1 MAELAKEEASVAAR
15 GRSVAGIAFEGSLL
29 LLGQRVQSGDMGGR
43 WEFLG
48 GKAEGAETLQEALQR
63 EFKEETGFLVTA
75 GEVICIAEFEHAGK
89 TSDLYA
95 ILVNLPAYFSIEDAA
110 LTEHTQLRWFN
121 LEEIESLNLV
131 DSDRKLLQGLK
142 EWLAARA

>member
-1 MAELAKEEASVAAR
+1 MAQLDKEKAAKAER
-15 GRSVAGIAFEGSLL
+15 GRSVAGIVFDGSSL
-29 LLGQRVQSGDMGGR
+29 LLGQRVASGEMGGR

-48 GKAEGAETLQEALQR
+48 GKAEGAETLQEALVR
-63 EFKEETGFLVTA
+63 EFKEEIGFAVTA
-75 GEVICIAEFEHAGK
+75 SNVIATAEFEHAGK
-89 TSDLYA
+89 ERSLYA
-95 ILVNLPAYFSIEDAA
+95 ILVTLPAGFSIEDAA